1 MSMPELT
8 PAAVTTLPSITTR
21 SLVGMAPWR
30 ARSSRAS
37 Q

>member
-1 MSMPELT
+1 MSMPDDT

-21 SLVGMAPWR
+21 SLVGVAPCR
-30 ARSSRAS
+30 ASSSRAS